1 MKVPELGIIALLP
14 AAWSADEIQSELAI
28 AASRA
33 GAIGVLD
40 LEFLED
46 LSKAL
51 PAVKALVQNGRH
63 GVGIRCSVEQIQG
76 YDAILTEL
84 VNAECEEKG
93 VILCVKEKAFT
104 KKTLSQAIS
113 AIQKRKL
120 AAFCEVVN
128 VEEAQLAASAGADGL
143 IATGHESG
151 GRVGEETS
159 FVLLQR
165 CVHKVKIPVFVRG
178 GIGIHTAGSV
188 IAGGGAGVVLDN
200 QLLLMRESSLSVEQ
214 KERMANFDGTETEV
228 ISCGSEKV
236 RLYSKPGS
244 DSLKALQ
251 DQLKASSKKDAE
263 LQEEFRKIVRG
274 ELKSANSGSSQLP
287 NLLSMGQDIAFASNF
302 ARRFMSVGSFIHA
315 IRAAG
320 VENVELAITQ
330 NALAENA
337 ALAASQSTL
346 YPILQGAMTRVSDVP
361 DFAYNVANEG
371 GLPFLALAL
380 MRKEELQPLLEQT
393 AAQLG
398 DKSWGVGMLGF
409 VPNELRQEQLELV
422 LQTKP
427 PFALIAG
434 GRPDQAKELEAN
446 GTKTYLHVPSPVL
459 LASFIELGARKF
471 IFEGKECGGHVGPRS
486 SFVLWESMIDVLLNS
501 IPPKS
506 NPADFHVVFAG
517 GIHDSV
523 SASMVAVMAAP
534 LVERGVRIGVLMG
547 TAYLFTKEAVSSGA
561 IVQRFQEEAI
571 RCQETVLLETGPGH
585 AIRCINSPYKDVF
598 DSTKRKLQDSGCGK
612 NELRQE
618 LEMMNL
624 GRLRIASKGL
634 ARGESGSQS
643 GSKLVNIP
651 SDKQW
656 NDGMYMI
663 GQVAAMHEKT
673 TTIKDLHAAVS
684 KAACKHLESLDHSS
698 KEKVDRKRN
707 NVTPVKK
714 VEEPIAIIGMS
725 CLFPKA
731 NNLNSYWENILNKVD
746 AIEEIPKEQFDW
758 SKYYSAD
765 PLERDKISSRWGGF
779 LRDIPF
785 DPSIY
790 GIPPSSLASVD
801 PMQLI
806 ILEVTRAALADAGY
820 QARQFNKERT
830 SIVLANAGHGPIT
843 SFYSLRSM
851 LDWTLSDMEPEY
863 RKEVEKR
870 LPEWTE
876 DSFPGYLGNVVAGRV
891 ANRFD
896 LGGINF
902 CVDAA
907 CASSLAALYI
917 GIRELRAGSS
927 DVVLLA
933 ATDTHNQPG
942 DYLSFSKTHALS
954 PRGRCRTFDATADGI
969 VISEGMAVLVLKRLS
984 DAERDGDRIYS
995 VIKGIGGSSDGRDLS
1010 LTAPRPA
1017 GQMLALRRA
1026 YEDAD
1031 LSPSSVELVEAHGT
1045 GTVAGD
1051 KAEVEALRRIFE
1063 ASGAD
1068 KRVCAVGSVKTM
1080 IGHTKCAAG
1089 LASVIKVA
1097 KSLYHKVLPP
1107 TIGVETP
1114 NPACNFDD
1122 SPFYIN
1128 SESRPWIHDK
1138 DLDYPRRAGVSAFG
1152 FGGTNF
1158 HTVLEEYTPQSS
1170 SRQDSAFTNFPT
1182 ELFIFR
1188 AGSRQQ
1194 LERTLDTL
1202 KVAAEKV
1209 RVLESQAA
1217 SPVPSNEPSS
1227 LFDLAYRHHLAQ
1239 SAMPPLANNDLV
1251 NVALIASSIED
1262 LLKKIEQVKQV
1273 SQDAEKKSLR
1283 DPRGVLFHQGPKD
1296 EKQQVAFLFPGQGS
1310 QQLDMLRDLSL
1321 AFGEFRT
1328 TFENANDVL
1337 FERFEK
1343 PLSKFVY
1350 PEPSFNEDIRK
1361 AQSLQLTDTHVAQ
1374 PAVAAADIASLYL
1387 LKSFGLQPD
1396 MVAGHSFGEYVALA
1410 AAGVMSEND
1419 LFVVAERRG
1428 AILKEANTARSGS
1441 MMAVSAQS
1449 DQVRAL
1455 IAPIKDVSLANIN
1468 SPKQCIISGE
1478 LGALEQAAVIFSEN
1492 KIKAKPI
1499 AVSAAFHSPLM
1510 HSALR
1515 ELSQALLQVTLKKA
1529 NITVFSNTLAT
1540 PYPTASAKIAS
1551 LLCEHLVKPV
1561 EFQAEIENMYEAGA
1575 RIFIECGPGSVLSGL
1590 VDDILEGKEHLT
1602 LSLERNG
1609 KHGVTQ
1615 LQNLLAQAFVAG
1627 LDVDFGRLYKHRVEG
1642 LLPKLEAGAV
1652 PNKPKLLY
1660 LVNGGQVKRIDGKN
1674 VIAANRPTEY
1684 SMKLMAQGSVPATAS
1699 SAPAASAGPARNT
1712 ASLNNNFAMPNVGA
1726 QTAAPVSRTDLPRTT
1741 LPNAGAQQAT
1751 ASGHSPA
1758 SQPATTGNP
1767 PVPAPTAYPLNAL
1780 NMAQPGT
1787 SILGLNFPAQPISAA
1802 GTGSA
1807 REQVLLEFQRTML
1820 EMTSSFLKAQEEV
1833 MLAYLQGNRNA
1844 MRGAMQMPAANPLLT
1859 PLANPYLDQ
1868 LANPLA
1874 NFVTPQ
1880 AANPAIN
1887 NLQAAALSP
1896 SVADLSTVASAS
1908 ASALLHSMQDT
1919 VSSVSEHIASVQ
1931 SEKNIAEHIQPFS
1944 GKSDS
1949 VPTNGNGN
1957 GDMHYSNN
1965 GKNGSSSSAA
1975 LDPEFLT
1982 KRLIEI
1988 VSERTGYPADMLDP
2002 TLDLEADLG
2011 IDSIKRV
2018 EILNSFRK
2026 LLPEDVQTQL
2036 ESGIEKLAG
2045 TKTLEGIISW
2055 INNDLVSPSSSPV
2068 SKDEIIIN
2076 GGATPGQGMPG
2087 TNGSHPHGSNG
2098 ASGSNGSSAS
2108 GVPSTSSLNPTISV
2122 AMKSSGRHAQAL
2134 QNNAYIERALV
2145 VLKDLPSLTQKVS
2158 KLQGTFIISDNGTDL
2173 TRKLQSD
2180 LLKLGAKVMVLK
2192 HKVGADTPPP
2202 FDISESQKF
2211 ELDLTDETIVQSF
2224 AAKFVEKTGRIA
2236 GLIHLL
2242 PLSAG
2247 ADHKDPLLH
2256 YLPIRSLYVLS
2267 RAFLALP
2274 GSADQTPML
2283 ITTSSMG
2290 GGFGINEPEN
2300 IDPVQAALPG
2310 FVKTFAREY
2319 TQSVARC
2326 LDFAAD
2332 YNDEKIK
2339 DVILL
2344 ELNDRSRDLTEVGYK
2359 GSVRSAVDVKRS
2371 VLTVDDDRKLKLKQ
2385 GSLVLVTGG
2394 ARGITADLCMELTPY
2409 KPTFVIVGRG
2419 TRPPQE
2425 EPEYRGI
2432 EGQKELKAVIMD
2444 SLRKKGEKLS
2454 VPVIEGIYQRL
2465 LREREIRTNLE
2476 RLEATGSRVHYHS
2489 LDVRNREQFSELI
2502 DRLYE
2507 SFGKIDAV
2515 IHGAGVIEDAFVKDK
2530 PLASFDRVFGTKVDA
2545 ALTLASR
2552 LQLDSLKYLV
2562 LFSSV
2567 VGRAGN
2573 AGQADYVCANEVLN
2587 KLARKLNTKTDARV
2601 VSIAWGPWRGGMA
2614 QPELESLFARY
2625 GWSMIE
2631 SMEGRKAFLNE
2642 LTSGE
2647 ADDSEVL
2654 LVGQLKKPDNS
2665 ADSAPN
2671 VGLQTR
2677 SDTKAALGKNV
2688 PVAVRLQ
2695 GAEVLK
2701 QHANHLDL
2709 RLRIDPEYDLYLKD
2723 HAFDAVPILP
2733 MAVATEFLAEA
2744 AQLMYP
2750 DLQLEAI
2757 DKLQIPA
2764 GIMFESGAKDLFI
2777 SVKEVERSED
2787 GVIASVSISTGVSAT
2802 RRNFSAHVVMTR
2814 NLKGQLPVGR
2824 PFKHEFEMPEIRDL
2838 EMSPPTVTQVYKN
2851 WLFHGPMFQG
2861 LEKIDAIGSNGI
2873 TGLISTVPVTEC
2885 LNYQGSESWIVDPIL
2900 LDSAMQ
2906 LAGIWARHYMDITVL
2921 PIGFG
2926 KLRFYAAPEGKYFKV
2941 FVSVPS
2947 ESKSGELL
2955 CDMAVYDQN
2964 DKLVLLMEDLQ
2975 GAGSKSLNRLGSQ
2988 AKALRAR

>member
-14 AAWSADEIQSELAI
+14 AAWNGEELHTELAI

-33 GAIGVLD
+33 GSIGVLD
-40 LEFLED
+40 LEQLED
-46 LSKAL
+46 MSLAL
-51 PAVKALVQNGRH
+51 EPVKKLVQNGRH
-63 GVGIRCSVEQIQG
+63 GVGIRCGVEQIQF
-76 YDAILTEL
+76 
-84 VNAECEEKG
+84 AEPLLSALASADCAEKG
-93 VILCVKEKAFT
+93 VILCVKEKAYL
-104 KKTLSQAIS
+104 KKTLSQAINV
-113 AIQKRKL
+113 IQKHKL
-120 AAFCEVVN
+120 AAFCEVMN

-143 IATGHESG
+143 IAVGHESG

-165 CVHKVKIPVFVRG
+165 CVRKVKVPVFVKG
-178 GIGIHTAGSV
+178 GIGLYTAGSV
-188 IAGGGAGVVLDN
+188 LAGNGAGVVLDN
-200 QLLLMRESSLSVEQ
+200 QLLLMREAPLSGEQ
-214 KERMANFDGTETEV
+214 KERLANFDGTESEV
-228 ISCGSEKV
+228 LSLGQEKV
-236 RLYSKPGS
+236 RLWAKPGS
-244 DSLKALQ
+244 ESLKKLQ
-251 DQLKASSKKDAE
+251 EWLKTVQEKKDSKEVAA
-263 LQEEFRKIVRG
+263 LHEEFRKRIHSEVQ
-274 ELKSANSGSSQLP
+274 LANAGTSQLP
-287 NLLSMGQDIAFASNF
+287 ALLSIGQDIAFAGPY
-302 ARRFMSVGSFIHA
+302 ARRFVSVGSFINA
-315 IRAAG
+315 IRSFAH
-320 VENVELAITQ
+320 ENLELAIKQ
-330 NALAENA
+330 NALAENSP
-337 ALAASQSTL
+337 LAESQATRF
-346 YPILQGAMTRVSDVP
+346 PILQGAMTRVSDVP
-361 DFAYNVANEG
+361 DFAFKVADEG
-371 GLPFLALAL
+371 ALPFLALAL
-380 MRKEELQPLLEQT
+380 MRKEELEPLLEKT
-393 AAQLG
+393 SAQLG
-398 DKSWGVGMLGF
+398 QRSWGVGMLGF

-422 LQTKP
+422 LKTRP

-486 SFVLWESMIDVLLNS
+486 SLVLWETMIDVLLNS

-506 NPADFHVVFAG
+506 DPSEFHVVFAG
-517 GIHDSV
+517 GVHDRV
-523 SASMVAVMAAP
+523 SAAMVAVMAAQ

-561 IVQRFQEEAI
+561 IVPRFQEEAI

-598 DSTKRKLQDSGCGK
+598 DSTKKKLQDTGCGK

-634 ARGESGSQS
+634 GRGEAGGQS
-643 GSKLVNIP
+643 GSKLVKLP

-673 TTIKDLHAAVS
+673 TTIADLHAAVS
-684 KAACKHLESLDHSS
+684 KDACKHLEALDQSA
-698 KEKVDRKRN
+698 KERAESARVAAQK
-707 NVTPVKK
+707 PKK

-731 NNLNSYWENILNKVD
+731 NDLDSFWENILNKVD

-820 QARQFNKERT
+820 QVRQFNKERT

-851 LDWTLSDMEPEY
+851 LDWTLCDMQPEY

-917 GIRELRAGSS
+917 GIRELRAGTS

-984 DAERDGDRIYS
+984 DAERDGDRIYAL
-995 VIKGIGGSSDGRDLS
+995 IRGIGGSSDGRDLS

-1031 LSPSSVELVEAHGT
+1031 ISPASVELVEAHGT

-1051 KAEVEALRRIFE
+1051 RAEVEALRRVFE
-1063 ASGAD
+1063 ASGAE

-1089 LASVIKVA
+1089 LASVIKIA
-1097 KSLYHKVLPP
+1097 KSLYHRVLPP

-1114 NPACNFDD
+1114 SPACNFDS

-1128 SESRPWIHDK
+1128 SEARPWIHNK

-1158 HTVLEEYTPQSS
+1158 HTVLEEYYPQTTN
-1170 SRQDSAFTNFPT
+1170 RQDSAFAHFPT
-1182 ELFIFR
+1182 ELFVFR
-1188 AGSRQQ
+1188 AGTRQQ
-1194 LERTLDTL
+1194 LERTLEAL
-1202 KVAAEKV
+1202 KASAEKV
-1209 RVLESQAA
+1209 RVLESQAH
-1217 SPVPSNEPSS
+1217 SPVPSNEPSN
-1227 LFDLAYRHHLAQ
+1227 LFDLAYRHHLTQ
-1239 SAMPPLANNDLV
+1239 SSMPPLALAELV
-1251 NVALIASSIED
+1251 NLAIIASSVDD
-1262 LLKKIEQVKQV
+1262 LLKKIEQVKLAL
-1273 SQDAEKKSLR
+1273 QDASKKSLR
-1283 DPRGVLFHQGPKD
+1283 DPRGIVFQEGPKSAAP
-1296 EKQQVAFLFPGQGS
+1296 QVAFLFPGQGS
-1310 QQLDMLRDLSL
+1310 QQVDMLRDLSL
-1321 AFGEFRT
+1321 VFGEFRT
-1328 TFENANDVL
+1328 TFENADNVL
-1337 FERFEK
+1337 AGSFDK
-1343 PLSKFVY
+1343 PLSKYVY
-1350 PEPSFNEDIRK
+1350 PTPAFTDIEK
-1361 AQSLQLTDTHVAQ
+1361 KTQSAQLTDTHVAQ
-1374 PAVAAADIASLYL
+1374 PAVAAADIAAFHL
-1387 LKSFGLQPD
+1387 LKSFGLRPD
-1396 MVAGHSFGEYVALA
+1396 MCAGHSFGEYVALA
-1410 AAGVMSEND
+1410 AAGVFNESD
-1419 LFVVAERRG
+1419 LYRLSERRG
-1428 AILKEANTARSGS
+1428 AILKEANNSRSGS
-1441 MMAVSAQS
+1441 MTAVSTNGEH
-1449 DQVRAL
+1449 VRSM
-1455 IAPIKDVSLANIN
+1455 IAHLKDVSLANIN

-1478 LGALEQAAVIFSEN
+1478 LGALEQAALIFKEN
-1492 KIKAKPI
+1492 KVKSKPI

-1510 HSALR
+1510 QPALR
-1515 ELSQALLQVTLKKA
+1515 ELSQALLQFTLKKPQL
-1529 NITVFSNTLAT
+1529 TVFSNTLAK
-1540 PYPTASAKIAS
+1540 PYPTELGQIAS

-1561 EFQAEIENMYEAGA
+1561 EFQAEIEQMHEAGA
-1575 RIFIECGPGSVLSGL
+1575 RVFIECGPGSVLTGL

-1602 LSLERNG
+1602 LSIERNG

-1615 LQNLLAQAFVAG
+1615 LQNLLAYAFIAG

-1642 LLPKLEAGAV
+1642 LLPKMEAGTT
-1652 PNKPKLLY
+1652 PNKPKLMY
-1660 LVNGGQVKRIDGKN
+1660 LVNGGHVKRLDGAN
-1674 VIAANRPTEY
+1674 VIAANKPTEY
-1684 SMKLMAQGSVPATAS
+1684 AFKFLGAGAGSGVAATAVGGAQNNPEGS
-1699 SAPAASAGPARNT
+1699 GASGV
-1712 ASLNNNFAMPNVGA
+1712 VGA
-1726 QTAAPVSRTDLPRTT
+1726 QPLEAGKMPALPSGGMHSLSSGGMPALPQGGIPSQLQPGGIPSPLQSSGLPPGGIYPTVAMPT
-1741 LPNAGAQQAT
+1741 LPGAQPFEAGKMPALPSPGQA
-1751 ASGHSPA
+1751 G
-1758 SQPATTGNP
+1758 
-1767 PVPAPTAYPLNAL
+1767 VPTK
-1780 NMAQPGT
+1780 G
-1787 SILGLNFPAQPISAA
+1787 AA
-1802 GTGSA
+1802 SA

-1820 EMTSSFLKAQEEV
+1820 EMTNSFLKAQEQV
-1833 MLAYLQGNRNA
+1833 MIAYLQGNSAAVKAA
-1844 MRGAMQMPAANPLLT
+1844 MPQVNMMLQNSFANPL
-1859 PLANPYLDQ
+1859 PEFLADQIPNPYIASQ
-1868 LANPLA
+1868 NISAQNVSAP
-1874 NFVTPQ
+1874 
-1880 AANPAIN
+1880 
-1887 NLQAAALSP
+1887 AAAQP
-1896 SVADLSTVASAS
+1896 SVAPLPNPQIASDLSALASAS

-1919 VSSVSEHIASVQ
+1919 VSSVSEPRASIQ
-1931 SEKNIAEHIQPFS
+1931 TEKQLAENLQPYTAQ
-1944 GKSDS
+1944 SDS
-1949 VPTNGNGN
+1949 PSNGNGN
-1957 GDMHYSNN
+1957 NGHHSNN
-1965 GKNGSSSSAA
+1965 GKNGGSPTK

-2018 EILNSFRK
+2018 EILNNFRK
-2026 LLPEDVQTQL
+2026 LLPDDVQVQL

-2045 TKTLEGIISW
+2045 TKTLEGIITW
-2055 INNDLVSPSSSPV
+2055 INEDLVGSQSACANSKEEIVVKTASAESSSAFAQDA
-2068 SKDEIIIN
+2068 SAD
-2076 GGATPGQGMPG
+2076 
-2087 TNGSHPHGSNG
+2087 TNA
-2098 ASGSNGSSAS
+2098 ASA
-2108 GVPSTSSLNPTISV
+2108 PP
-2122 AMKSSGRHAQAL
+2122 A
-2134 QNNAYIERALV
+2134 NNAYIERGLV
-2145 VLKDLPSLTQKVS
+2145 VLKDLPALTNKVS
-2158 KLQGTFIISDNGTDL
+2158 NLQGTFVISDCGSDL
-2173 TRKLQSD
+2173 THKLEAD
-2180 LLKLGAKVMVLK
+2180 LVKLGAKVMVLK
-2192 HKVGADTPPP
+2192 HKAGANTPPP
-2202 FDISESQKF
+2202 FDISQSQKF
-2211 ELDLTDETIVQSF
+2211 ELDLTDEEILQSF
-2224 AAKFVEKTGRIA
+2224 AARFVQKTGRIA

-2242 PLSAG
+2242 PLGECSESRNG
-2247 ADHKDPLLH
+2247 HFDPLAQ
-2256 YLPIRSLYVLS
+2256 YLPIRSLHVLT

-2274 GSADQTPML
+2274 GSPEHTPFL
-2283 ITTSSMG
+2283 LTTSRLG
-2290 GGFGINEPEN
+2290 GTFGVDNPSD

-2319 TQSVARC
+2319 SSSVARC
-2326 LDFAAD
+2326 IDFGPD
-2332 YNDEKIK
+2332 YNDNKIK

-2344 ELNDRSRDLTEVGYK
+2344 ELNDNSKELTEVGYK
-2359 GSVRSAVDVKRS
+2359 GKVRSAVDVVRAPLD
-2371 VLTVDDDRKLKLKQ
+2371 VVAGRKLELKQ
-2385 GSLVLVTGG
+2385 GALVLVTGG
-2394 ARGITADLCMELTPY
+2394 ARGITADLCMELAPY

-2419 TRPPQE
+2419 IRPAQE
-2425 EPEYRGI
+2425 DAEFRGI
-2432 EGQKELKAVIMD
+2432 EGQKELKSLIME

-2454 VPVIEGIYQRL
+2454 VPVVEGIYQRL
-2465 LREREIRTNLE
+2465 LREREIRRNLE

-2489 LDVRNREQFSELI
+2489 MDVRNKEQFSELI

-2515 IHGAGVIEDAFVKDK
+2515 IHGAGVIEDAYLKDK
-2530 PLASFDRVFGTKVDA
+2530 TLASFDRVFGTKVDA
-2545 ALTLASR
+2545 AFTLASR
-2552 LQLDSLKYLV
+2552 LQLDSLKYLI

-2587 KLARKLNTKTDARV
+2587 KLARKLNTKTKARV
-2601 VSIAWGPWRGGMA
+2601 VSLAWGPWRGGMA

-2631 SMEGRKAFLNE
+2631 SMDGRRSFVNE
-2642 LTSGE
+2642 LTSGMKTD
-2647 ADDSEVL
+2647 AEVL
-2654 LVGQLKKPDNS
+2654 LVGQLRKPEDNAS
-2665 ADSAPN
+2665 LAIVDQRITGNFS
-2671 VGLQTR
+2671 VGN
-2677 SDTKAALGKNV
+2677 KV
-2688 PVAVRLQ
+2688 PQAIRLH

-2701 QHANHLDL
+2701 RNESSLEL
-2709 RLRIDPEYDLYLKD
+2709 KLRIDPEYDLYLKD
-2723 HAFDAVPILP
+2723 HSFDGVPILP
-2733 MAVATEFLAEA
+2733 MAVATELLAEA
-2744 AQLMYP
+2744 AQFKYP
-2750 DLQLEAI
+2750 DLKLEAI

-2764 GIMFESGAKDLFI
+2764 GIMFENGAKDIFI
-2777 SVKEVERSED
+2777 SIQQLEGSADKVRAE
-2787 GVIASVSISTGVSAT
+2787 ISISTGAVAG
-2802 RRNFSAHVVMTR
+2802 RKNFSADVVMSR
-2814 NLKGQLPVGR
+2814 APQRELPAGR
-2824 PFKHEFEMPEIRDL
+2824 PFRSEFVQPEIREL
-2838 EMSPPTVTQVYKN
+2838 EAAPPTVTQVYKN
-2851 WLFHGPMFQG
+2851 WLFHGPLFQG
-2861 LEKIDAIGSNGI
+2861 LENIDAIGINGI
-2873 TGLISTVPVTEC
+2873 LGQISTVPVSEC
-2885 LNYQGSESWIVDPIL
+2885 LRYDGAATWIVDPIM

-2921 PIGFG
+2921 PVGFG
-2926 KLRFYAAPEGKYFKV
+2926 KLRFYATPEGKNFKV

-2955 CDMAVYDQN
+2955 CDMAVYDEK
-2964 DKLVLLMEDLQ
+2964 DRLVFIMEDLQ

-2988 AKALRAR
+2988 AKALRAK